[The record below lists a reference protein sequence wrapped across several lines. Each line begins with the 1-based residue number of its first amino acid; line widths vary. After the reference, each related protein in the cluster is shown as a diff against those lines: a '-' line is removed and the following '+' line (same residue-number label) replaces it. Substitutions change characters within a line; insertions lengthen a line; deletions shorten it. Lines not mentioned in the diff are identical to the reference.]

1 MARARKGTNSPKTF
15 PNGMSRKQMKRKK
28 PIDSSYMTEIKPLTD
43 NQKVA
48 FEQHELGKNLLLH
61 GAAGTGKTF
70 ITLYLALQQVL
81 DENSPYDKIYI
92 VRSLVPTREI
102 GFLPGDHEDKSA
114 LYQIPYKNMV
124 RYMFSMPDDNSFD
137 MLYDNLR
144 AQETISFWSTSFIRG
159 VTLDNSIVIVDEFS
173 NLNFHELDSMITR
186 IGEDSKIMFCGDI
199 TQTDLTRENDK
210 NGISDFIKIL
220 QNMEDFSCIEFGID
234 DIVRSGLVKSYLIAK
249 YNLGFKMFNFID
261 VNVNEID
268 VEPVNENGVRYYPIP
283 GADKY
288 YPSVTSIT
296 SFKNAQFFKDWRNK
310 IGETEANRITARATQ
325 RGTAFHNLAE
335 DYFKGE
341 LNTDKY
347 LENNPLSVRMFQAA
361 KSTLNQINNIHCL
374 ETFLYSHYLG
384 LAGRVDCIAEFNGE
398 LAVIDFKTSTKEK
411 KEEYIENY
419 FVQET
424 AYAAMFLERS
434 GIEVKKI
441 VTLIATEEGSIQVF
455 EKYNLDDYLQ
465 LLKTYIE
472 EFVRGRNV

>member
-1 MARARKGTNSPKTF
+1 MTF
-15 PNGMSRKQMKRKK
+15 TFV
-28 PIDSSYMTEIKPLTD
+28 DVPL
-43 NQKVA
+43 K
-48 FEQHELGKNLLLH
+48 EL
-61 GAAGTGKTF
+61 
-70 ITLYLALQQVL
+70 
-81 DENSPYDKIYI
+81 E
-92 VRSLVPTREI
+92 
-102 GFLPGDHEDKSA
+102 
-114 LYQIPYKNMV
+114 
-124 RYMFSMPDDNSFD
+124 
-137 MLYDNLR
+137 
-144 AQETISFWSTSFIRG
+144 
-159 VTLDNSIVIVDEFS
+159 
-173 NLNFHELDSMITR
+173 
-186 IGEDSKIMFCGDI
+186 
-199 TQTDLTRENDK
+199 
-210 NGISDFIKIL
+210 
-220 QNMEDFSCIEFGID
+220 
-234 DIVRSGLVKSYLIAK
+234 
-249 YNLGFKMFNFID
+249 
-261 VNVNEID
+261 
-268 VEPVNENGVRYYPIP
+268 VEPVNKNGVRFYPIP

-296 SFKNAQFFKDWRNK
+296 SFKNPQFFKDWRNK
-310 IGETEANRITARATQ
+310 IGENEANRITARATQ

-341 LNTDKY
+341 LNTDTY

-472 EFVRGRNV
+472 EFVRGRNA